1 MMNCELLA
9 TCSALGYLEGDVYHR
24 EPDCL
29 GTARGMGGRGKKPGG
44 CGVLSAP
51 PAESVKDL
59 IRYLRHED
67 ESRDVRQQLGAAQ
80 ILQNDLLPLLVQ
92 YPRDRS
98 LFDAVVRYRAAA
110 GTARGCAPTW
120 AAVPSPTPPTAP
132 RRLMVNL
139 TQPALLCF
147 GKVPSDATA
156 RHHFLQVLSYLQAY
170 KEVRVQPRG
179 DSGWGGLQTP
189 PQTHRAHQEFFLQA
203 FASEKVFGVLSE
215 KLYEVLQL
223 VGAGGPGGVNGAEGQ
238 GAAMGLGSGEVCGSS
253 DSRALQDW
261 EQRQEEDALLIER
274 ILLLVRNVL
283 HVPPDPAAEQV
294 MGGEGGTDPGIPTGR
309 CPTCCPRPVPPPR
322 VWMAMPACTT
332 ACCGLCTSVAW
343 TTCSSSWPAHRLSS
357 SGLCTSS
364 RSSPSCS
371 VTRWVWGVQGPPPAP
386 IQPC

>member
-189 PQTHRAHQEFFLQA
+189 PPRHTELTKSFFCRRLP
-203 FASEKVFGVLSE
+203 VRRC
-215 KLYEVLQL
+215 
-223 VGAGGPGGVNGAEGQ
+223 
-238 GAAMGLGSGEVCGSS
+238 LGC
-253 DSRALQDW
+253 
-261 EQRQEEDALLIER
+261 
-274 ILLLVRNVL
+274 
-283 HVPPDPAAEQV
+283 
-294 MGGEGGTDPGIPTGR
+294 
-309 CPTCCPRPVPPPR
+309 
-322 VWMAMPACTT
+322 
-332 ACCGLCTSVAW
+332 
-343 TTCSSSWPAHRLSS
+343 
-357 SGLCTSS
+357 
-364 RSSPSCS
+364 
-371 VTRWVWGVQGPPPAP
+371 
-386 IQPC
+386 